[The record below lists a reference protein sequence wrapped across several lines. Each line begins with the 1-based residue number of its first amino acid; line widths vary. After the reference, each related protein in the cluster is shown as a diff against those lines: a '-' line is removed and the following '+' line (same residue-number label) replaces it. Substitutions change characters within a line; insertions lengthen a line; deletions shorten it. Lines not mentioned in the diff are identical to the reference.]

1 MIETSSTK
9 SCLSRYC
16 NIGNLGPTTEMAVFS
31 AGSMANYN
39 CCPVAG
45 KTFSSFFQSPK
56 SSASILPSDDIICL
70 GLLYC
75 TSCNLKKKNKMI
87 MLEIYCLSSKH
98 SWRFIENS
106 FLFRLGEVWHYL
118 FSQLWLKASFAY
130 QRELYLQWGNKGKIG
145 WRWGKDRFVEILGE
159 SYFFPWK

>member
-1 MIETSSTK
+1 MSWAVQAKWIHIRWRPNTSGK
-9 SCLSRYC
+9 W
-16 NIGNLGPTTEMAVFS
+16 PTIIVVPSQEKVS
-31 AGSMANYN
+31 Q
-39 CCPVAG
+39 V
-45 KTFSSFFQSPK
+45 FFQSPK

-75 TSCNLKKKNKMI
+75 TSCNLKKNMI
-87 MLEIYCLSSKH
+87 VLEIYCLSSKH

-159 SYFFPWK
+159 SYLFPWK